1 MTLSDWFL
9 LPNERGNAATDIDRR
24 RGDGQAWTTGN
35 LATPLIHGARYFR
48 RLYEEMCELEDG
60 DQIYFT
66 DWRGDSDERL
76 AGPGTEVAKVLTDL
90 ASKGVQ
96 IRGLVWRSHPLAFSE
111 AENLNLAEQVNEKGG
126 VVLLDERVRRGGS
139 HHQKLFL
146 IRHLR
151 DANSDVAFLGGI
163 DLCHSRNDD
172 AEHLGDPQVYDLDKR
187 YGDRP
192 PWHDAQI
199 QIRGPAINDV
209 AVTFRERWS
218 DPTSLD
224 HRNPLRRV
232 MRKRS
237 HEPDDTPPLPPL
249 PRDPKPQGSHAVQI
263 LRTYPEKKPPFPF
276 APNGERSIARAYHKA
291 YERAQS
297 LIYIEDQYFW
307 SSEVPGIL
315 AQNLRD
321 KPNLHL
327 IVVLPRYPEK
337 DGAFSAPPNLFG
349 QIQALETVQEA
360 GGDRAAFY
368 NLENRFGTPIYVHAK
383 VCVVDD
389 VWAAIGSDNVNLRS
403 WTHDSELS
411 CSVIDETLDEREPK
425 DPGGLGDGARRF
437 ARDLRLELW
446 REHLGGADGADLI
459 DPTQGFHTFKRVAQA
474 LEDWHVAGKRGTRPP
489 GHARPHEPDDLPR
502 WVRRWAGPIY
512 RTALDPD
519 GRPRD
524 LRKANLF

>member
-1 MTLSDWFL
+1 
-9 LPNERGNAATDIDRR
+9 
-24 RGDGQAWTTGN
+24 
-35 LATPLIHGARYFR
+35 
-48 RLYEEMCELEDG
+48 
-60 DQIYFT
+60 
-66 DWRGDSDERL
+66 
-76 AGPGTEVAKVLTDL
+76 
-90 ASKGVQ
+90 
-96 IRGLVWRSHPLAFSE
+96 
-111 AENLNLAEQVNEKGG
+111 
-126 VVLLDERVRRGGS
+126 
-139 HHQKLFL
+139 
-146 IRHLR
+146 
-151 DANSDVAFLGGI
+151 
-163 DLCHSRNDD
+163 
-172 AEHLGDPQVYDLDKR
+172 
-187 YGDRP
+187 
-192 PWHDAQI
+192 
-199 QIRGPAINDV
+199 
-209 AVTFRERWS
+209 
-218 DPTSLD
+218 
-224 HRNPLRRV
+224 
-232 MRKRS
+232 
-237 HEPDDTPPLPPL
+237 PLPPL

-263 LRTYPEKKPPFPF
+263 LRTYPAKKPPFPF

-315 AQNLRD
+315 AQNLRN

-337 DGAFSAPPNLFG
+337 DGTFSAPPNVFG
-349 QIQALETVQEA
+349 QIQAVEMIQEA

-368 NLENRFGTPIYVHAK
+368 NLENRLGTPIYVHAK

-446 REHLGGADGADLI
+446 REHLGGDDAELV
-459 DPTQGFHTFKRVAQA
+459 DPAQGFHRFKRVAQA
-474 LEDWHVAGKRGTRPP
+474 LEDWHAAGKRGTRPP